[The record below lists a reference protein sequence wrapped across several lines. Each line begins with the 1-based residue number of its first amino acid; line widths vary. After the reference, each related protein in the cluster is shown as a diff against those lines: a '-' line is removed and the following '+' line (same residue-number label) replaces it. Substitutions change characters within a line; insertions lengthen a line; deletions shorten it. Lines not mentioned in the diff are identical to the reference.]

1 MFCLFVRAINNK
13 TARTCNACELNMIRI
28 NCQARLLIIS
38 AEISKFNPQSQFRS
52 KRSRADTLGLIWR
65 KQPVSHKVA
74 FYFPTKPY
82 CLLQT
87 KSKVS
92 MLKSQCTIK
101 PASHPPTYHPTK
113 YEQLL
118 IANSK
123 SKNMIIPGVVILHI
137 ENKSAPLHEQKIINL
152 PQNRTMNFQKF
163 PYF

>member
-1 MFCLFVRAINNK
+1 MNMLLGEKYNSMTIMMMLCLFVRAINNK

-52 KRSRADTLGLIWR
+52 KRSRANTLGLIAR

-74 FYFPTKPY
+74 FYFPTKTY

-87 KSKVS
+87 KSKVP

-101 PASHPPTYHPTK
+101 PASHPPTT
-113 YEQLL
+113 QQN
-118 IANSK
+118 ISR
-123 SKNMIIPGVVILHI
+123 IPP
-137 ENKSAPLHEQKIINL
+137 S
-152 PQNRTMNFQKF
+152 
-163 PYF
+163 YS